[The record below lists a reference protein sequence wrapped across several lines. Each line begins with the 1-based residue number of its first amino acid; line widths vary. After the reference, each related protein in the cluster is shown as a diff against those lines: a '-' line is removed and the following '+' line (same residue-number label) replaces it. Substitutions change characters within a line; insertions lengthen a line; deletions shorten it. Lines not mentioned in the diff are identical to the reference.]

1 MAKLYKLHTSKVR
14 NGKYT
19 ESLIGQV
26 EGDIKKARALAL
38 KHCSAHSPRRTCSVD
53 ELKDGW
59 WVMIGDVWIMPGR
72 DGECLWT
79 TPNGTWVLNKDGSL
93 GKKKRA

>member
-1 MAKLYKLHTSKVR
+1 M
-14 NGKYT
+14 
-19 ESLIGQV
+19 
-26 EGDIKKARALAL
+26 
-38 KHCSAHSPRRTCSVD
+38 RTCSIDKLV
-53 ELKDGW
+53 DGW
-59 WVMIGDVWIMPGR
+59 WIMIGDVWIMPGR